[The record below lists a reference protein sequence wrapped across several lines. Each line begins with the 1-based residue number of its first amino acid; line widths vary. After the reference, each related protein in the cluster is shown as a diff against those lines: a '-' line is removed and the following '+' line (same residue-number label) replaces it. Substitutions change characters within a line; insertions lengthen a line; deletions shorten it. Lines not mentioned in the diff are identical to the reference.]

1 MRKLLDNFLFCGMFI
16 SMTTTQKAPLV
27 RLDWHNV
34 NDNNQTEL
42 LTTLANGAG
51 FASFEY
57 RAKRNN
63 ELARHTLILGGGYI
77 NALERS
83 IDALE
88 TSRALGTHVELGK
101 LTARFEWLADNNRLS
116 GDVPTGDALAK
127 LVETATDA
135 VLASW
140 RKSLD
145 AHRQGKQNED
155 YPKGGLYAPVTDADG
170 NILKGITR
178 HQKDGSLELHGLAH
192 AKLVL
197 EQGDP
202 NTTKNR
208 ALTVVKQH
216 VQNRVGIVSRWR
228 TLALENVSRV
238 RRNGDTIE
246 LA

>member
-1 MRKLLDNFLFCGMFI
+1 MNKN
-16 SMTTTQKAPLV
+16 TTASPV

-34 NDNNQTEL
+34 NDNNQADL
-42 LTTLANGAG
+42 LATLANGAG

-77 NALERS
+77 KALERS

-88 TSRALGTHVELGK
+88 TSRALGTHFDGRK
-101 LTARFEWLADNNRLS
+101 LMSRFEWLAEHDRFS
-116 GDVPTGDALAK
+116 GVMPDTHDKLAE

-140 RKSLD
+140 RKSLA
-145 AHRQGKQNED
+145 AHRNNEQSED
-155 YPKGGLYAPVTDADG
+155 YPKRGLYAPVHDADG
-170 NILKGITR
+170 AILKGITR
-178 HQKDGSLELHGLAH
+178 HQKDGSLEVHGLAH

-197 EQGDP
+197 EAGDE

-208 ALTVVKQH
+208 ALTVAKQH
-216 VQNRVGIVSRWR
+216 IQNRVGIVSRWR
-228 TLALENVSRV
+228 TLALENVTRM

>member
-1 MRKLLDNFLFCGMFI
+1 MK
-16 SMTTTQKAPLV
+16 TTTASPV

-34 NDNNQTEL
+34 NDNNQADL
-42 LTTLANGAG
+42 LATLADGAG

-77 NALERS
+77 NALKRS

-88 TSRALGTHVELGK
+88 TSRELGTHADFRK
-101 LTARFEWLADNNRLS
+101 LMSRMEWLAENDRL
-116 GDVPTGDALAK
+116 GGAMPDTHDTLGK

-140 RKSLD
+140 RKSLA
-145 AHRQGKQNED
+145 AHEQGEQSED
-155 YPKGGLYAPVTDADG
+155 YPKRGLYAPVRDANGD
-170 NILKGITR
+170 ILRGITR
-178 HQKDGSLELHGLAH
+178 HQKDGSLEVHGLAH
-192 AKLVL
+192 AKMVL
-197 EQGDP
+197 EAGDP

-208 ALTVVKQH
+208 PLTVAKQH
-216 VQNRVGIVSRWR
+216 IQNRVGIVSRWR
-228 TLALENVSRV
+228 TLALENVSRM